1 MIKSNRF
8 PLKFIFIT
16 FLFLLLIL
24 NLFNI
29 YLNLS
34 CSDLSPEQQCICYD
48 LKNRIDSKNFE
59 NFKSSCKG
67 YRKIDE

>member
-1 MIKSNRF
+1 MIKSNQF

-16 FLFLLLIL
+16 FLFLILIF
-24 NLFNI
+24 NLFYI
-29 YLNLS
+29 YLNRS

-59 NFKSSCKG
+59 NFKQSCEG
-67 YRKIDE
+67 YRIIDE